1 MGVGRSGDDRLRP
14 QRGEGPSRHLSG
26 SDLYSSSLEAGWSI
40 VSPLR
45 KSIDLVDCLPSTVP
59 VRGWDSDPIAFPSS
73 EEPAVRWSQALIP
86 TQKETPADAVA
97 PSHKLLLRA
106 GMVRQLN
113 AGAYSYLPLGFRVLN
128 KVVHIIREEMDAAGA
143 QELLMPALQPLELWK
158 ESGRYETFGE
168 LLMQLEISGKQH
180 MALGPT
186 HEEVVT
192 DIARGLIRSYKQL
205 PMTLYQIQTKFRD
218 EPRPRFGILRTREFL
233 MKDAYS
239 FDLDVEQLN
248 GSYDAMYEAYCRIF
262 DRCGIPYV
270 IVEAESGPIGGDSS
284 HEFMVPS
291 STGEDAVIQ
300 CLACGYAANVE
311 KAEIGEGGPMA
322 ASAEPSPLPFQPVS
336 TPHRKT
342 IEEVCKFLKIDPNG
356 SAKLLVFLADGNPVA
371 ALIRGDHEANAAK
384 LRRAFG
390 ATTLVPADPATIQ
403 KATGAPMGFLG
414 PVDIKIPLVI
424 DRAIAAMSSVV
435 VGGNEVD
442 VHLTG
447 VVPGRDFPLDRVLD
461 LRNAGAND
469 ACPRCGAALS
479 VTQGIEIGH
488 VFKLGTKY
496 SKAMGANV
504 LDEKG
509 QEIPI
514 IMGCYG
520 IGVNRIVA
528 SAVEAGHDDNGI
540 LWPLPIAPYQVLIVP
555 LSLTNE
561 LVLATTREIQSA
573 IEGAGFD
580 VLVDDRDQ
588 RPGFKFKDADL
599 IGVPYRVVIG
609 ERGLKDGNI
618 EVKWRRESAAR
629 TLPVEEAG
637 SRIVEELN
645 GELDRMAAEVEAKKA
660 RRGSSRVQ

>member
-1 MGVGRSGDDRLRP
+1 
-14 QRGEGPSRHLSG
+14 
-26 SDLYSSSLEAGWSI
+26 
-40 VSPLR
+40 
-45 KSIDLVDCLPSTVP
+45 
-59 VRGWDSDPIAFPSS
+59 
-73 EEPAVRWSQALIP
+73 VRWSQALIP

-128 KVVHIIREEMDAAGA
+128 KVIHIIREEMDAAGA

-205 PMTLYQIQTKFRD
+205 PITLYQIQTKFRD

-239 FDLDVEQLN
+239 FDLNVEQLAA
-248 GSYDAMYEAYCRIF
+248 SYDAMYEAYCRIF

-291 STGEDAVIQ
+291 STGEDSIIQ
-300 CLACGYAANVE
+300 CLGCGYAANVE
-311 KAEIGEGGPMA
+311 KAEIGDDKTSIVPNA
-322 ASAEPSPLPFQPVS
+322 LAPAYQAVP
-336 TPHRKT
+336 TPHKKT
-342 IEEVCKFLKIDPNG
+342 IEEVCRFLKVEESTSG
-356 SAKLLVFLADGNPVA
+356 KLLVYLADGKPVA
-371 ALIRGDHEANAAK
+371 ALIRGDHQANEAK

-390 ATTLVPADPATIQ
+390 ASTLVPADAATIE

-414 PVDIKIPLVI
+414 PINIKIPLVI
-424 DRAIAAMSSVV
+424 DRAIAAMPSIV
-435 VGGNEVD
+435 VGGNESD
-442 VHLTG
+442 IHLTG
-447 VVPGRDFPLDRVLD
+447 VVPGRDFAIDGVHD
-461 LRNAGAND
+461 LRNAGTGD
-469 ACPRCGAALS
+469 PCPRCGLPLS
-479 VTQGIEIGH
+479 VTQGIEVGH

-540 LWPLPIAPYQVLIVP
+540 LWPLTIAPYHVLIVP

-561 LVLATTREIQSA
+561 IVMATAEEIRA
-573 IEGAGFD
+573 AVVDAGFE
-580 VLVDDRDQ
+580 VLIDDRDQ

-599 IGVPYRVVIG
+599 IGIPYRVVIG

-618 EVKWRRESAAR
+618 EVKWRTETAAR
-629 TLPVEEAG
+629 LLSATGAG
-637 SRIVEELN
+637 GAIV
-645 GELDRMAAEVEAKKA
+645 GELQSEMARIKGESQARKAHREA
-660 RRGSSRVQ
+660 SRVV